1 MIIVRFL
8 FSLSIMEESNS
19 KIKCL
24 PAINFVQKIGIYE
37 SKNRYFV
44 VGSNN
49 ARTKYR
55 ILKIDRTEGHEL
67 TIIDDQ
73 VEYTEQDMIQCL
85 SLGLHRN
92 TGLNKIASAFGIV
105 GFVRLLEGYYMILI
119 TKRRRVAVIGC
130 EIIYKIEDTLMIY
143 LPNDAYRIPN
153 ANEPRYL
160 KIFQSVD
167 LSSNFYFSYDVTH
180 TLQVNMSISQN
191 IPNDFSNREHVLVT
205 RSCPNKL
212 FIWNHYLLK
221 DVRSKLHPDWIL
233 NIMHGFISQSNVSIF
248 GRPIY
253 ITLIARRSNR
263 YAGTRFLKRGANK
276 NGEVGNE
283 VETEQIVQDLG
294 ASCQN
299 YMYISSFLQMR
310 GSVPGLWSQDMSK
323 MVPKPT
329 ISFELPDPF
338 HEISGAHFNNL
349 YKRYGSP
356 TVIINLVKKRE
367 RKVHESQLSDHLA
380 SAVKYLNKFLPPCHH
395 IQYIHFDMARMNKSK
410 NVNVMRRL
418 DEIARMAIF
427 KTGMYIDC
435 PRIVQRPTFG
445 QFKNGIIHQNGIIR
459 VNCVDCLDR
468 TNTAQFAIGKCAL
481 AYQLYYLG
489 LLNTPSLEYDT
500 DCVRLLEVSYED
512 HGDTLA
518 LQYGGSQLIHRIK
531 TYRKTAPWT
540 SQGNDI
546 MQTLSRYYSNTFSDT
561 EKQNAINLFL
571 GLFVPNEN
579 EPAIW
584 EQNFDYYLHHLEA
597 TTFLSNNQISLT
609 KWWDDCVMECLPLSY
624 MECKKEYLEI
634 YPASKLHS
642 DSYDSFSNFYKV
654 DEFSVMSETYPF
666 EISHSVKDFMPNC
679 VTDFSPFA
687 MRIRPGKKREE
698 ISGKTRNP
706 SMTGHSSTNSINSS
720 SSSCSGESDD
730 DISFSKRIE
739 SMSITSKEN
748 SINFDHIQTEQNY
761 YGINMAVTKSAD
773 IAIYKKYILM
783 AINPSSVL
791 VVTPNSQSKYNS
803 SFSVPV
809 PEVNSTSITLY
820 ESYIE
825 KGLIG
830 ESICNNNMIDQYEN
844 YVQCS

>member
-1 MIIVRFL
+1 MIK
-8 FSLSIMEESNS
+8 SNYTS
-19 KIKCL
+19 TDIKCL
-24 PAINFVQKIGIYE
+24 PAINFVQKIGVYE

-49 ARTKYR
+49 ARSKYR
-55 ILKIDRTEGHEL
+55 ILKIDRTEGHDL
-67 TIIDDQ
+67 TIIDDR
-73 VEYTEQDMIQCL
+73 VEYTEQDMINSL

-92 TGLNKIASAFGIV
+92 TGLSKIGSAFGIV

-119 TKRRRVAVIGC
+119 TKRRRVAMIGR
-130 EIIYKIEDTLMIY
+130 EIIYKIEDTSMIY
-143 LPNDAYRIPN
+143 LPNEAYRIPN
-153 ANEPRYL
+153 VNEPRYL

-167 LSSNFYFSYDVTH
+167 LSSNFYFSYSYDVTH
-180 TLQVNMSISQN
+180 TLQVNMSIAQN
-191 IPNDFSNREHVLVT
+191 IPNDLSDGECLFVT
-205 RSCPNKL
+205 RSSPNKI
-212 FIWNHYLLK
+212 FIWNDYLLK
-221 DVRSKLHPDWIL
+221 DVINKIHPDWIL

-253 ITLIARRSNR
+253 ITLIARRSNK
-263 YAGTRFLKRGANK
+263 YAGTRFLKRGANI

-299 YMYISSFLQMR
+299 HVYISSFLQMR

-329 ISFELPDPF
+329 ISFELHDPF
-338 HEISGAHFNNL
+338 HEISGAHFNNI

-356 TVIINLVKKRE
+356 AVIINLVKKRE
-367 RKVHESQLSDHLA
+367 KKVHESQLSDHLL
-380 SAVKYLNKFLPPCHH
+380 SAVKYLNKFLPPYHQ

-418 DEIARMAIF
+418 DEIARMAIY
-427 KTGMYIDC
+427 KTGMYINS
-435 PRIVQRPTFG
+435 PRIIEKPTFG
-445 QFKNGIIHQNGIIR
+445 QNKNGVILQNGIIR

-468 TNTAQFAIGKCAL
+468 TNTAQFVIGKCAL

-489 LLNTPSLEYDT
+489 LLDKPSLEYDT

-571 GLFVPNEN
+571 GLFVPNDN

-584 EQNFDYYLHHLEA
+584 EQNFDYYLHHPEA
-597 TTFLSNNQISLT
+597 TSFISNDHRLLT
-609 KWWDDCVMECLPLSY
+609 RWWDNCLMDCLPLSY
-624 MECKKEYLEI
+624 LECKKKYLEI
-634 YPASKLHS
+634 YPASSLNI
-642 DSYDSFSNFYKV
+642 DDYDSFVHFYRT
-654 DEFSVMSETYPF
+654 DEFSTMSESYAF
-666 EISHSVKDFMPNC
+666 EISHSVRDFMPNC
-679 VTDFSPFA
+679 VTDFSPFS
-687 MRIRPGKKREE
+687 MRIRPGKKREQ
-698 ISGKTRNP
+698 ISDKTRNP

-720 SSSCSGESDD
+720 SSCGSGESDE

-739 SMSITSKEN
+739 CGSIPSKDNSIT
-748 SINFDHIQTEQNY
+748 FDPLQPEHSN
-761 YGINMAVTKSAD
+761 YGINLALAQPSE
-773 IAIYKKYILM
+773 IAIYKKYIIM

-791 VVTPNSQSKYNS
+791 TVTPSSQSKYNS

-809 PEVNSTSITLY
+809 PEVSSSNVNVY
-820 ESYIE
+820 ESYVN
-825 KGLIG
+825 KGLVG
-830 ESICNNNMIDQYEN
+830 SPICSNKIINQYTN
-844 YVQCS
+844 YIQCN

>member
-1 MIIVRFL
+1 MDK
-8 FSLSIMEESNS
+8 SNCTS
-19 KIKCL
+19 QIKCL
-24 PAINFVQKIGIYE
+24 PAINFVQKIGVYE

-55 ILKIDRTEGHEL
+55 ILKIDRTEGHDL
-67 TIIDDQ
+67 TIVDDR
-73 VEYTEQDMIQCL
+73 VEYTELDMIN
-85 SLGLHRN
+85 SLNVGLHRN
-92 TGLNKIASAFGIV
+92 TSLSKIASAFGIV

-119 TKRRRVAVIGC
+119 TKRRRVAVIGR
-130 EIIYKIEDTLMIY
+130 EIIYKIEDTSMIY

-153 ANEPRYL
+153 VNEPRYL
-160 KIFQSVD
+160 KIFQSID
-167 LSSNFYFSYDVTH
+167 LSSNFYFSYSYDVTH
-180 TLQVNMSISQN
+180 TLQVNMSIAQN
-191 IPNDFSNREHVLVT
+191 IPNDLSTGECVFVT
-205 RSCPNKL
+205 RSCPNKI
-212 FIWNHYLLK
+212 FVWNDYLLK
-221 DVRSKLHPDWIL
+221 DVRDKLHPDWIL

-283 VETEQIVQDLG
+283 VETEQIVQDHG

-299 YMYISSFLQMR
+299 NMYISSFLQMR
-310 GSVPGLWSQDMSK
+310 GSVPGLWSQDISK

-329 ISFELPDPF
+329 ISFELNDPF
-338 HEISGAHFNNL
+338 HEIPGAHFNNL

-367 RKVHESQLSDHLA
+367 KKVHESQLSDHLV

-427 KTGMYIDC
+427 KTGMYINC
-435 PRIVQRPTFG
+435 PRIIEKPTFG
-445 QFKNGIIHQNGIIR
+445 QDKNGTILQNGIIR

-468 TNTAQFAIGKCAL
+468 TNTAQFVIGKCAL

-489 LLNTPSLEYDT
+489 LLHKPQLEYDT

-571 GLFVPNEN
+571 GLFCPNEN

-584 EQNFDYYLHHLEA
+584 EQNFDYYLHHPE
-597 TTFLSNNQISLT
+597 TTSFISNDCVPLT
-609 KWWDDCVMECLPLSY
+609 RWWDECVMDCLPLSC
-624 MECKKEYLEI
+624 MESKKKYLEI
-634 YPASKLHS
+634 YPANSLNIEDH
-642 DSYDSFSNFYKV
+642 DSFSHFYKT
-654 DEFSVMSETYPF
+654 DEFSVMSESYTF
-666 EISHSVKDFMPNC
+666 EISHSVRDFMPNC
-679 VTDFSPFA
+679 VTDFSPFS
-687 MRIRPGKKREE
+687 MRIRPGKKREQ
-698 ISGKTRNP
+698 ISDKTRNP

-720 SSSCSGESDD
+720 SSCGSGESDE
-730 DISFSKRIE
+730 DISFSKRID
-739 SMSITSKEN
+739 STSIVSKDN
-748 SINFDHIQTEQNY
+748 SIIFDPLQTEQSI
-761 YGINMAVTKSAD
+761 YGINLAVTKPAE

-783 AINPSSVL
+783 AINPASVL

-803 SFSVPV
+803 SFNIPV
-809 PEVNSTSITLY
+809 PEVSSSNISLY

-830 ESICNNNMIDQYEN
+830 EPICSNKIIFQYKN
-844 YVQCS
+844 YVQCN